1 MGTAMPSGSTL
12 DVAVVGAGPAGS
24 RTAKLLAGSGLG
36 VAIFEEHP
44 EVGRPIQ
51 CAGLL
56 SNRVLEELGRE
67 LAVLNN
73 VSGARVHSPSG
84 HILAFDAGRPRAQ
97 VVDRA
102 AFDQALAHQAID
114 AGATLHVN
122 KRVMEVRASSSGC
135 SLNVRDRSTG
145 GGSVEEVVCRAIV
158 GADGPSS
165 QVRRSMGFP
174 RPRHKLIGYQVAF
187 TSVEP
192 IPTDHV
198 DLFGGRE
205 VAPGFFA
212 WVIPQGEH
220 NGLVGLASEPGG
232 MHPKER
238 LEAFMA
244 SPRIRDMLPDI
255 QVTAHHAGAI
265 PLGPI
270 HRPVADRV
278 VLVGDAAAQAKA
290 TSGGGVYPGL
300 VAARHASES
309 LVRALE
315 LGDLS
320 ARGLASYTKA
330 FDNEVGTELAKAA
343 RLRRSF
349 RAMSDK
355 MVDDLILALDDPELH
370 DTIVQ
375 EGDIEFPS
383 KLVRALLMRSPRLV
397 RLAGP
402 LLRGFF

>member
-1 MGTAMPSGSTL
+1 MGSAMTPGGTL

-24 RTAKLLAGSGLG
+24 RTARLLAEAGLS
-36 VAIFEEHP
+36 VVVFEEHP
-44 EVGRPIQ
+44 EVGRPVQ

-56 SNRVLEELGRE
+56 SNRVFRELGE
-67 LAVLNN
+67 EFAVLNS
-73 VSGARVHSPSG
+73 VSGARIHSPSG
-84 HILAFDAGRPRAQ
+84 HVLSFDAGRPRAN

-102 AFDQALAHQAID
+102 VFDQTLARRAMD
-114 AGATLHVN
+114 AGASLHLDR
-122 KRVMEVRASSSGC
+122 RVTRVRASSSGC
-135 SLNVRDRSTG
+135 SLMVRDRADG
-145 GGSVEEVVCRAIV
+145 GAGVEEVVCRAIV

-165 QVRRSMGFP
+165 QVRRSLGFH

-187 TSVEP
+187 SSPEP

-198 DLFGGRE
+198 DLLGGRD

-212 WVIPQGEH
+212 WVVPQGEH
-220 NGLVGLASEPGG
+220 AGLVGLASEPGG
-232 MHPKER
+232 MPPKDR
-238 LEAFMA
+238 LEAMMT
-244 SPRIRDMLPDI
+244 RDPLRGMLPGI
-255 QVTAHHAGAI
+255 QVTARHAGAI

-270 HRPVADRV
+270 HRPVGDRV

-300 VAARHASES
+300 VAARHAS
-309 LVRALE
+309 RALVDALE
-315 LGDLS
+315 RGDLS
-320 ARGLASYTKA
+320 ARYLSAYTRA
-330 FDNEVGTELAKAA
+330 FDKEIGTELARAA

-355 MVDDLILALDDPELH
+355 MVDDLIVALEDPELL
-370 DTIVQ
+370 DTIIQ

-383 KLVRALLMRSPRLV
+383 KLVRALLRRSPRLV

>member
-1 MGTAMPSGSTL
+1 MGSAMTPGGTL

-24 RTAKLLAGSGLG
+24 RTARLLAEAGFS
-36 VAIFEEHP
+36 VAVFEEHS
-44 EVGRPIQ
+44 EVGRPVQ

-56 SNRVLEELGRE
+56 SDRVFSELGE
-67 LAVLNN
+67 EVAVLNS
-73 VSGARVHSPSG
+73 VSGARIHSPSG
-84 HILAFDAGRPRAQ
+84 HVLAFDAGGPRAK

-102 AFDQALAHQAID
+102 AFDQALAHRAID
-114 AGATLHVN
+114 AGASLHMGR
-122 KRVMEVRASSSGC
+122 RVIEARASSSGC
-135 SLNVRDRSTG
+135 SLMVRETG
-145 GGSVEEVVCRAIV
+145 FAGASVEELVCRAIV

-165 QVRRSMGFP
+165 QVRRSLGFS

-187 TSVEP
+187 YSPEL

-198 DLFGGRE
+198 DLFGGRD

-212 WVIPQGEH
+212 WVVPRDEH
-220 NGLVGLASEPGG
+220 SGLVGLASEPGG
-232 MHPKER
+232 MPPKAR

-244 SPRIRDMLPDI
+244 RDAFREMLPGI
-255 QVTAHHAGAI
+255 QPTAYHAGAI

-270 HRPVADRV
+270 HRPVADRA

-300 VAARHASES
+300 VAARHASAA
-309 LVRALE
+309 LVNALE
-315 LGDLS
+315 EGDLS
-320 ARGLASYTKA
+320 ARALSSYCKA
-330 FDNEVGTELAKAA
+330 FDREVGAELTKAA

-355 MVDDLILALDDPELH
+355 MLDDLIVALDDPELL
-370 DTIVQ
+370 DTIVS

-383 KLVRALLMRSPRLV
+383 RLVRALLRRSPRLV